1 MSRSLTRRSVTR
13 TPVIAALGGRRA
25 DGRIQPRRPRHT
37 AWEHL
42 GQQAWASYSRHAD
55 LGNGIIVYTV
65 EGISWTVLAIA
76 AAISFHRDR
85 TSPRSA
91 GPPIY
96 VTASH

>member
-1 MSRSLTRRSVTR
+1 MDGFNRVVLD
-13 TPVIAALGGRRA
+13 TPRGSISASKPGQA
-25 DGRIQPRRPRHT
+25 T
-37 AWEHL
+37 AVMQTL
-42 GQQAWASYSRHAD
+42 A
-55 LGNGIIVYTV
+55 NGIIVYTV